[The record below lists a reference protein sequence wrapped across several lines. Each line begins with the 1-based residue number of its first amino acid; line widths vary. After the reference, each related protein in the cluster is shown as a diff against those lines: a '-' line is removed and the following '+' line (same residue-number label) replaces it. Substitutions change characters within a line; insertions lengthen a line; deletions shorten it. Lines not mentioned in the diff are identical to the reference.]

1 MEEKVTAIQNFP
13 LPSTR
18 KQLHEFLGLVNFYH
32 RFVKNCAAI
41 VQPLNKLLTN
51 SAGAETTALQWN
63 DQATMAFANIKQAL
77 SEATLLFHPKQEAPT
92 SIMIDASSCAVGAV
106 LQQYINNQWCP
117 VAYFS
122 KKLKP
127 SEAKYSTFDR
137 ELLAVYLA
145 IKHFRHFIE
154 GCQFKVFTDHKPLTY
169 SLSAHS
175 DRYTPRQVCRLDYN
189 SQFTTDIQHIS
200 GHNNP
205 VADALSRIELHSLQ
219 S

>member
-1 MEEKVTAIQNFP
+1 
-13 LPSTR
+13 
-18 KQLHEFLGLVNFYH
+18 
-32 RFVKNCAAI
+32 
-41 VQPLNKLLTN
+41 
-51 SAGAETTALQWN
+51 
-63 DQATMAFANIKQAL
+63 
-77 SEATLLFHPKQEAPT
+77 
-92 SIMIDASSCAVGAV
+92 MIDASSCAVGAV

-122 KKLKP
+122 KNLKP

-154 GCQFKVFTDHKPLTY
+154 GRQFKVFTDHKPLTY
-169 SLSAHS
+169 SLSTHS
-175 DRYTPRQVCRLDYN
+175 DHYTPRQVHHLDYI

-205 VADALSRIELHSLQ
+205 VADALSRIELNAINSQPPVIDFTTCSSTERRFPTATVDTRQFFFITETYASTNYRRHVTL
-219 S
+219 